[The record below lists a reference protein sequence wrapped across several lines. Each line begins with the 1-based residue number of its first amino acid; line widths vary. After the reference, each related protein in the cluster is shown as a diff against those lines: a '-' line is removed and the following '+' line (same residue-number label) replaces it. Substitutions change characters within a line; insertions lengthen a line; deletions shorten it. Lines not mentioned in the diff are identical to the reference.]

1 METAILRKELKSYI
15 DTLPNHS
22 LQALQ
27 PLLRE
32 LTNSFYSVDT
42 SDLKSDVT
50 PEEIAE
56 VNARADEYYKDP
68 SRFVALEDL

>member
-1 METAILRKELKSYI
+1 METAVLRKELKSYI
-15 DTLPNHS
+15 DTLPDHS
-22 LQALQ
+22 LQALK
-27 PLLRE
+27 PLLLE
-32 LTNSFYSVDT
+32 LTDFCYSVDT
-42 SDLKSDVT
+42 DLT

>member
-1 METAILRKELKSYI
+1 METAVLRKELKSYI
-15 DTLPNHS
+15 DTLPDHS

-27 PLLRE
+27 PLLLE
-32 LTNSFYSVDT
+32 LTNSFYSIDT
-42 SDLKSDVT
+42 DLT

-68 SRFVALEDL
+68 SSFVALKDL